1 MKGECAMKQS
11 ASNELNALRPP
22 SLAHAPVAVRIASI
36 SMLPSAPAAL
46 AFAGY
51 PCVQPGAAA
60 AATCTVISKRRT
72 MNWVGRPLGS
82 CGSSG

>member
-1 MKGECAMKQS
+1 MKGECAMKQP
-11 ASNELNALRPP
+11 ASNELNAMRIP
-22 SLAHAPVAVRIASI
+22 SLSHAPMAPRRTSIAT
-36 SMLPSAPAAL
+36 LPSAPVPF

-51 PCVQPGAAA
+51 SSAQAGAS